1 MKIAS
6 VLVITAFCWA
16 PSIAS
21 GGAACP
27 WQPAPNA
34 GPLAGIAFGMAH
46 HAANGETVLFGGRQ
60 HGVFV
65 WLDETWVYNGSNW
78 TLRDVA
84 GPPGLLASAMTYDGA
99 RERTTLFGGFTQ
111 SDGAYDGTWTWDGG
125 AWMFHDVPGPA
136 ARGYAA
142 MCFDAARGE
151 VVLFGGLE
159 LPNDM
164 GDTWVW
170 DGAAWTQRT
179 PMNAPTPRHGMAMA
193 FDAARQVV
201 VMHGG
206 NRFSEPAGFNDE
218 TWLWNGSEWSLL
230 KIPGPGARG
239 YHGMAYD
246 ADREVIVLRG
256 GLDGVS
262 AGLDD
267 TWEFDGAEWRQIEAP
282 GAPAT
287 NAEVGLVYDVGRHRH
302 VLRARDVNNVV
313 GTWEWSRGE
322 IEVTQAPQVTFA
334 EAGAPVSL
342 SVVVDDATGL
352 TFQWMRDGVALSDG
366 NGLSGSATAALTIDS
381 AAREDTGAYA
391 VRISSACGSV
401 TLGAVLAVQC
411 AGDTNG
417 DGVTNFADLNQVV
430 SNFNTSC
437 AAP

>member
-1 MKIAS
+1 MKAAS
-6 VLVITAFCWA
+6 LALATFLTSTHACA
-16 PSIAS
+16 GSLS
-21 GGAACP
+21 ACP

-34 GPLAGIAFGMAH
+34 GPSAAIVFGMAH

-84 GPPGLLASAMTYDGA
+84 GPPGLLAPAMTYDGA

-111 SDGAYDGTWTWDGG
+111 SDGAHDGTWTWDGS
-125 AWMFHDVPGPA
+125 AWTLHDLPGPA

-206 NRFSEPAGFNDE
+206 NRFSEPAGFIDE

-230 KIPGPGARG
+230 EIPGPGARG

-246 ADREVIVLRG
+246 ADRQVIVLRG
-256 GLDGVS
+256 GVDGVN
-262 AGLDD
+262 AGLGDA
-267 TWEFDGAEWRQIEAP
+267 WEFDGSEWRQIDAP

-287 NAEVGLVYDVGRHRH
+287 NAEVGLVYDLARHRH
-302 VLRARDVNNVV
+302 VMRARDVSNAV

-322 IEVTQAPQVTFA
+322 IDVTQAPQTTFA
-334 EAGAPVSL
+334 GAGSPASL
-342 SVVVDDATGL
+342 SVEVEDATGL
-352 TFQWMRDGVALSDG
+352 TFQWLRDGVAIPEG
-366 NGLSGSATAALTIDS
+366 GGVGGSTTATLTIDS
-381 AAREDTGAYA
+381 AARGDTGSYA
-391 VRISSACGSV
+391 VRISGACGSL
-401 TLGAVLAVQC
+401 TLGAVLAVRC

-417 DGVTNFADLNQVV
+417 DGVANFADLNEVV
-430 SNFNTSC
+430 SNFNTAC